1 MTLVRI
7 KEYYPNYVDELFKGN
22 DFKGYTV
29 YAGTSNEK
37 IGSVDDALV
46 DEAGRIRYFVIDTGF
61 WIFGKKILLPVGR
74 SRIDFNDR
82 KLYALGLTSRE
93 QAEALPKYD
102 SNMSV
107 DYDYEERVRQSYRTR
122 QPVANGNPANDR
134 DDNDQELFALNERDH
149 GTLKLYEERLIANK
163 ERHKAG
169 EVVIGKTVQTEKAQA
184 SVPIEKE
191 RVVIER
197 TTPSNAGEVVTPGT
211 ANFKEGEVARM
222 DVYEETADIHKEA
235 YVREEV
241 NIRKE
246 VDRDIVT
253 AEETLRREELRVDKD
268 GKPVVKR

>member
-1 MTLVRI
+1 MALVKI

-46 DEAGRIRYFVIDTGF
+46 DEAGRIRYFVLDTGF
-61 WIFGKKILLPVGR
+61 WIFGKKVLLPVGR
-74 SRIDFNDR
+74 SRIDFNDH
-82 KLYALGLTSRE
+82 KLYALGLTSKE

-102 SNMSV
+102 SDMKV

-122 QPVANGNPANDR
+122 QPQDRYDRNNYRYENDT
-134 DDNDQELFALNERDH
+134 ELFDLNEGDH
-149 GTLKLYEERLIANK
+149 GEFKLYEERLIANK

-169 EVVIGKTVQTEKAQA
+169 EVVVGKEVETEKAKA
-184 SVPIEKE
+184 SVPVEKE
-191 RVVIER
+191 RVIVER
-197 TTPSNAGEVVTPGT
+197 TTPDDAGRAVTPGT

-241 NIRKE
+241 NVRKE
-246 VDRDIVT
+246 VDRDTVT
-253 AEETLRREELRVDKD
+253 AEETLRREELRVNKD
-268 GKPVVKR
+268 GEPVVKR